1 MLPRPI
7 AVGKI
12 LLPNVRDGSIST
24 ELGCPRHVRFPPDSD
39 LTADIA
45 GGPVRATTGP
55 IAPRQTGHYSITSSA
70 IAGSVDGAV
79 LSAINSSNA
88 NRRLTGPRQRQA
100 AT

>member
-45 GGPVRATTGP
+45 GGPVRANSGLMRRSKVT
-55 IAPRQTGHYSITSSA
+55 YSITSSA
-70 IAGSVDGAV
+70 RP
-79 LSAINSSNA
+79 SSES
-88 NRRLTGPRQRQA
+88 GQ
-100 AT
+100 